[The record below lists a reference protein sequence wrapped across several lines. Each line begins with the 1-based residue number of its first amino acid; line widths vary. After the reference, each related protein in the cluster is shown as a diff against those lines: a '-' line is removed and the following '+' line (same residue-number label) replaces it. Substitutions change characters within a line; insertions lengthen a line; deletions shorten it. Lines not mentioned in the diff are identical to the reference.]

1 MVPEDVHVGT
11 RVRLQLSEPRPSLR
25 CPQRVS
31 VTGTVVAVDTPGL
44 PPGVRVELDRQV
56 GGGRRCYAP
65 YRDLEPGPPPPTT
78 TSAQRGRWQNQVRR

>member
-25 CPQRVS
+25 YPQRVS

-44 PPGVRVELDRQV
+44 PPGVWIELDRQV
-56 GGGRRCYAP
+56 GGSRRCYAP
-65 YRDLEPGPPPPTT
+65 YHDLEPGPPPPTT
-78 TSAQRGRWQNQVRR
+78 TSARRGRWQNHVHR